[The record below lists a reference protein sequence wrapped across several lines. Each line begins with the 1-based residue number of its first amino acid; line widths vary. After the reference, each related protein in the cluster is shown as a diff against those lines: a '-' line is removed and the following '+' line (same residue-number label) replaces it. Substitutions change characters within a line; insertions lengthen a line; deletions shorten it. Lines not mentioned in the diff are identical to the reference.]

1 MFTDEQILNLCYL
14 AYGWERDEE
23 TDEMFLDSP
32 VLFPFPYENWLYGG
46 GIVPTYEQVYSW
58 VDSRKEITRA
68 RAAA

>member
-32 VLFPFPYENWLYGG
+32 VLFPFPYENWLFGG
-46 GIVPTYEQVYSW
+46 GIVPTY
-58 VDSRKEITRA
+58 TA
-68 RAAA
+68 RTPRPGVEGFHLLRQ

>member
-14 AYGWERDEE
+14 AYGWERDEA

-32 VLFPFPYENWLYGG
+32 VLFPFPYENWLFGG
-46 GIVPTYEQVYSW
+46 GIVPTYEQVYAW

>member
-1 MFTDEQILNLCYL
+1 M
-14 AYGWERDEE
+14 AYGWERDEA

-32 VLFPFPYENWLYGG
+32 VLFPFPYENWLFGG
-46 GIVPTYEQVYSW
+46 GIVPTYEQVYAW

>member
-1 MFTDEQILNLCYL
+1 MFTNEQILNLCYL

-32 VLFPFPYENWLYGG
+32 VLFPFPYENWLIGG
-46 GIVPTYEQVYSW
+46 GIVPTYEQVYAW

>member
-14 AYGWERDEE
+14 AYGYERDEE

-32 VLFPFPYENWLYGG
+32 VLFPFPYENWLFGG
-46 GIVPTYEQVYSW
+46 GIKPTYEQVYAW